1 MKETISTFRFYIC
14 KAIIEQSFQIV
25 LDKNKDRCSKSKLN
39 KIIKSILEGPIKEGS
54 VSTSFSFLYK
64 NICYNEYYSFTN
76 TGSIGVSACCNM
88 KFNLSTKVSPYPL
101 TLIQFK
107 SICKLCSELCK
118 KYKISVDNIF
128 THYGFDLA
136 HNIKQGKV
144 DITYL
149 PFKPELNPIQVQN
162 YFRTIIKNYC
172 KLL

>member
-1 MKETISTFRFYIC
+1 MKRIIIHHTAGTYIPNNIDK
-14 KAIIEQSFQIV
+14 KAYHYLVDNNGKVF
-25 LDKNKDRCSKSKLN
+25 
-39 KIIKSILEGPIKEGS
+39 EGI
-54 VSTSFSFLYK
+54 YK
-64 NICYNEYYSFTN
+64 PEDNENCNDGKYAAHTLKGN

-88 KFNLSTKVSPYPL
+88 RFNLTAKVSPYPL
-101 TLIQFK
+101 TLVQFK

-118 KYKISVDNIF
+118 KYKIPVDNIF

-162 YFRTIIKNYC
+162 YFRAEIK

>member
-1 MKETISTFRFYIC
+1 MKRIIIHHTAGSYIPNNTDK
-14 KAIIEQSFQIV
+14 KAYHYLVDNYGKVF
-25 LDKNKDRCSKSKLN
+25 
-39 KIIKSILEGPIKEGS
+39 EGI
-54 VSTSFSFLYK
+54 YK
-64 NICYNEYYSFTN
+64 PEDNENCNDGKYAAHALKGN

-88 KFNLSTKVSPYPL
+88 KFNLTTKVSPYPL
-101 TLIQFK
+101 TLTQFK
-107 SICKLCSELCK
+107 AICKLCLELCK

-162 YFRTIIKNYC
+162 YFRTEIK

>member
-1 MKETISTFRFYIC
+1 MKRIIIHHTAGTYIPNNTDK
-14 KAIIEQSFQIV
+14 KAYHYLIDNNGKVF
-25 LDKNKDRCSKSKLN
+25 
-39 KIIKSILEGPIKEGS
+39 EGI
-54 VSTSFSFLYK
+54 YK
-64 NICYNEYYSFTN
+64 PEDNENCNDGKYAAHTLKGN

-88 KFNLSTKVSPYPL
+88 RFNLATKVSPYPL
-101 TLIQFK
+101 TLTQFN

-128 THYGFDLA
+128 THYGFELA
-136 HNIKQGKV
+136 NNIKQGKV

-162 YFRTIIKNYC
+162 YFRNEIK

>member
-1 MKETISTFRFYIC
+1 MKRIIIHHTAGSYTPNNTDK
-14 KAIIEQSFQIV
+14 KAYHYLVDNNGKVF
-25 LDKNKDRCSKSKLN
+25 
-39 KIIKSILEGPIKEGS
+39 EGI
-54 VSTSFSFLYK
+54 YK
-64 NICYNEYYSFTN
+64 PEDNENCNDGKYAAHTLKGN

-88 KFNLSTKVSPYPL
+88 KFNLTAKVSPYPL
-101 TLIQFK
+101 TLAQFK

-162 YFRTIIKNYC
+162 YFRTEIK

>member
-1 MKETISTFRFYIC
+1 MKRIIIHHTAGSYIPNNTDK
-14 KAIIEQSFQIV
+14 KAYHYLIDNNGKVF
-25 LDKNKDRCSKSKLN
+25 
-39 KIIKSILEGPIKEGS
+39 EG
-54 VSTSFSFLYK
+54 TYK
-64 NICYNEYYSFTN
+64 PEDNENCNDGKYAAHTLKGN

-88 KFNLSTKVSPYPL
+88 KFNLTTKVSPYPL
-101 TLIQFK
+101 TLTQFK

-162 YFRTIIKNYC
+162 YFRTEIK

>member
-1 MKETISTFRFYIC
+1 MKRIIIHHTAGTYIPNSTDK
-14 KAIIEQSFQIV
+14 KAYHYLVDNNGKVF
-25 LDKNKDRCSKSKLN
+25 
-39 KIIKSILEGPIKEGS
+39 EGI
-54 VSTSFSFLYK
+54 YK
-64 NICYNEYYSFTN
+64 PEDNENCNDGKYAAHTLKGN

-88 KFNLSTKVSPYPL
+88 KFNLTTKVSPYPL
-101 TLIQFK
+101 TLTQFK

-162 YFRTIIKNYC
+162 YFRNEIK

>member
-1 MKETISTFRFYIC
+1 MKRIIIHHTAGSYIPNNIDK
-14 KAIIEQSFQIV
+14 KAYHYLIDNNGKVF
-25 LDKNKDRCSKSKLN
+25 
-39 KIIKSILEGPIKEGS
+39 EGIHKPED
-54 VSTSFSFLYK
+54 
-64 NICYNEYYSFTN
+64 NENCNDGRYAAHTLKGN

-88 KFNLSTKVSPYPL
+88 KFNLTTKVSPYPL
-101 TLIQFK
+101 TLTQFK

-162 YFRTIIKNYC
+162 YFRTEIK

>member
-1 MKETISTFRFYIC
+1 MKRIIIHHTAGSYIPNNIDK
-14 KAIIEQSFQIV
+14 KAYHYLVDNNGKVF
-25 LDKNKDRCSKSKLN
+25 
-39 KIIKSILEGPIKEGS
+39 EGI
-54 VSTSFSFLYK
+54 YK
-64 NICYNEYYSFTN
+64 PEDNENCNDGKYAAHTLKGN

-88 KFNLSTKVSPYPL
+88 KFNLTTKVSSYPL
-101 TLIQFK
+101 TLTQFK
-107 SICKLCSELCK
+107 AICKLCAELCK

-162 YFRTIIKNYC
+162 YFRTEIR